1 MACKAPENGF
11 YPPCRENHRE
21 SRNLLQ
27 IGWLWGNK
35 KAVKGVVLD
44 GSCVNGWSEQGDSNP
59 RPTGPKP
66 VALPSCAMLRV
77 AALNIARSC

>member
-1 MACKAPENGF
+1 MR
-11 YPPCRENHRE
+11 REKGGDEPQKTRNTQKRQKSAGNSSTQQIKNPATHWE
-21 SRNLLQ
+21 SRGYN
-27 IGWLWGNK
+27 
-35 KAVKGVVLD
+35 
-44 GSCVNGWSEQGDSNP
+44 WSEQGDSNP